1 MIEFTNR
8 KNHKKLFLATW
19 FLLSFVSPS
28 RTAICLLTCV
38 DKLSWCLKLNN
49 SNFNFQICYI
59 MNTNLTVKKILD
71 KLARNQRL
79 THNEE
84 LFYMVEVLYFSEEK
98 AEQMLASGKPK
109 GRKVKMHSR
118 KLATAA

>member
-1 MIEFTNR
+1 MR
-8 KNHKKLFLATW
+8 
-19 FLLSFVSPS
+19 
-28 RTAICLLTCV
+28 
-38 DKLSWCLKLNN
+38 
-49 SNFNFQICYI
+49 SN
-59 MNTNLTVKKILD
+59 NLTVKKIMA
-71 KLARNQRL
+71 KLRRNQRL

>member
-1 MIEFTNR
+1 
-8 KNHKKLFLATW
+8 
-19 FLLSFVSPS
+19 
-28 RTAICLLTCV
+28 
-38 DKLSWCLKLNN
+38 
-49 SNFNFQICYI
+49 
-59 MNTNLTVKKILD
+59 MNTNLTVKRILD

-79 THNEE
+79 SHNEE

-98 AEQMLASGKPK
+98 AEQLLASGQPQ